1 MFQIS
6 CLLRMIHYFPS
17 NGCSNTW
24 FRSHSH
30 TTLTPPFTY
39 WISSHCTQSI
49 QLTVMHLHFILIS
62 FKWRGHEQ
70 ENWTRQIKLIRKRK
84 MRTVEW
90 SRVDSFLAFFCD
102 ISIAAINI
110 NYAIN
115 CRTICLVIGSNQ
127 ISIHLCDAY
136 TLSIQLVLC
145 SRSSLSR
152 RYRKFCCWVKKKHLR
167 LLEPNLL
174 LDSRLFHDKKKNH

>member
-1 MFQIS
+1 
-6 CLLRMIHYFPS
+6 
-17 NGCSNTW
+17 
-24 FRSHSH
+24 
-30 TTLTPPFTY
+30 
-39 WISSHCTQSI
+39 
-49 QLTVMHLHFILIS
+49 MHLHFILIS

-110 NYAIN
+110 NYAIY

-145 SRSSLSR
+145 SRHFLVDSENFVVGLKKNTCVSLSLIYCWIHVCSMIKKKPLTR
-152 RYRKFCCWVKKKHLR
+152 FHFAHYFDALHKICGNYRQLKSVFSFSRTLCCWFDALYITHTK
-167 LLEPNLL
+167 
-174 LDSRLFHDKKKNH
+174 